1 MQYLNSFLQLK
12 KLTEAENTFLNFEG
26 IDAYLREFE
35 SESYDLLPGKDIY
48 RCNVHNQTF
57 KTVNPFPPDIDEIY
71 NNILVKDS
79 EIEEDRK
86 FTYRIFMPA
95 SKKRVDHA
103 IFLFHGF
110 NEKSWTKYLPWA
122 QYITERTGYAVI
134 LFPIAFHMN
143 RTLSLWSE
151 KRKMFKLSEDRER
164 MFPDIVGSSL
174 ANVAIS
180 MRLNSRPQRFIW
192 SGLQTYYDIIQLMED
207 IKADKISQISPSSDF
222 HIVAYS
228 IGCFLAEILK
238 LTNYHNYFDNSK
250 ICFFCGGAVFNR
262 LCPVSGYIL
271 DSEANIALYSFLV
284 EHFDKFLK
292 KDERLNHYINGPHFE
307 GKVFHSML
315 NYNEMREFRESLF
328 RKYENDFMAI
338 TLKKDSVIPP
348 HEIINTLQGAERDIP
363 IPVEVL
369 DFPFPYTHIN
379 SFSVTGEKNKE
390 QIDSE
395 FRNVFEK
402 ISRFIV
408 KE

>member
-1 MQYLNSFLQLK
+1 MQYLNSFIKLK
-12 KLTEAENTFLNFEG
+12 NLTEVKNTFFHFEG
-26 IDAYLREFE
+26 VDVFCHEFE
-35 SESYDLLPGKDIY
+35 SESYNLLPGKDIY
-48 RCNVHNQTF
+48 RCALHSHSF
-57 KTVNPFPPDIDEIY
+57 KIVNPFPQEIGEID
-71 NNILVKDS
+71 NNINIKDI

-86 FTYRIFMPA
+86 FTYRIFMPS

-122 QYITERTGYAVI
+122 QYITERTGHAVI

-143 RTLSLWSE
+143 RALSLWSD
-151 KRKMFKLSEDRER
+151 KTKMFKLSEER
-164 MFPDIVGSSL
+164 KKIFPDIVGSSL

-192 SGLQTYYDIIQLMED
+192 SGLQTYYDILQLMKD
-207 IKADKISQISPSSDF
+207 IKADKISQISPYSDF

-228 IGCFLAEILK
+228 VGCFLAEILK
-238 LTNYHNYFDNSK
+238 LTNYNNYFDNSK

-262 LCPVSGYIL
+262 LCPVSGYII

-284 EHFDKFLK
+284 EHLDKYLN
-292 KDERLNHYINGPHFE
+292 KDEHLNHYINGPHPE
-307 GKVFHSML
+307 GKVFHAML

-328 RKYENDFMAI
+328 SKYKNDFMAI

-348 HEIINTLQGAERDIP
+348 HEIINTLQGALRDIP

-379 SFSVTGEKNKE
+379 LFPFTGEKHKD
-390 QIDSE
+390 QIDVE
-395 FRNVFEK
+395 FRKVFEK
-402 ISRFIV
+402 ISQFIIT
-408 KE
+408 